1 MLCCGRTDIGRRR
14 KFNQDSFICEAFDNG
29 MTLCVVCDGMGGAA
43 GGGLASGL
51 ACGYFTDSIADFAA
65 SFGKHDTL
73 TRSQEREIKQALC
86 DACSAAN
93 RAVYSR
99 AEAKPELH
107 GMGTTLVA
115 ALHCCGVLFT
125 LNVGD
130 SRMYL
135 IHSGKISQVT
145 KDHSYVQYLVDQG
158 KMTPEEAKRSVNRN
172 IITKAVGTE
181 AEIEPDVF
189 VTRIKKSGSASEYIG
204 ILCSDGL
211 TNHVPPEVLCAD
223 SGEALDA
230 VSDRALGHVCEKLID
245 LANDGG
251 GADNITA
258 VVFTL

>member
-1 MLCCGRTDIGRRR
+1 MKKLICSLLTAALLAAPVALADTDIPDAVSVTELDGAILTGE
-14 KFNQDSFICEAFDNG
+14 DG
-29 MTLCVVCDGMGGAA
+29 VVEIPNNTKMALSTDGDPVEISYNLDGDEYG
-43 GGGLASGL
+43 
-51 ACGYFTDSIADFAA
+51 D
-65 SFGKHDTL
+65 GK
-73 TRSQEREIKQALC
+73 
-86 DACSAAN
+86 
-93 RAVYSR
+93 
-99 AEAKPELH
+99 
-107 GMGTTLVA
+107 
-115 ALHCCGVLFT
+115 FT

-211 TNHVPPEVLCAD
+211 TNHVPPEVLCAE
-223 SGEALDA
+223 SGGALDA